1 MAWGAV
7 QHGQSF
13 DLVTKA
19 ILNEGIKIMGKPKTH
34 QQSRTHAWCEREG
47 GAAALAVEPNTGG
60 LPKTLLNRVG
70 REF

>member
-1 MAWGAV
+1 
-7 QHGQSF
+7 
-13 DLVTKA
+13 
-19 ILNEGIKIMGKPKTH
+19 MGKPKTH